1 MRTIKASSKR
11 APIYRDSSFH
21 FDSIGQAEHA
31 FIQEEEFPQSST
43 DFIYSRYANPCTLET
58 ERDLAKLEGSRW
70 ALLTSSGMAAI
81 DMALS
86 IFQEG
91 DKTGT
96 WLFFSELYGGTNTY
110 INSIL
115 EKRRGIKI
123 ERFKI
128 DENEE
133 HYNTESLAEVL
144 DRVKPKLIFFEALSN
159 PLLIAAEGDRIIQMA
174 KERGITVIVDNTFC
188 TPLLWRPLESGADL
202 VIHSATKFLS
212 GHGNLIA
219 GVLCGNSKELKKAAM
234 LYRKFVGS
242 IISPDDSYRLGTQL
256 KTFHLR
262 FKAQCEN
269 ASRLAQC
276 FARHGA
282 VKTVRYPGLE
292 SHITHKEAKTL
303 FKDNGFGAMINV
315 DFKGGRPACDLFLKE
330 ASGVVSYTPTLGD
343 PETIF
348 LHVSTVWGEERFPYP
363 GMIRLSV
370 GFEPY
375 EKLEKGI
382 VDGLNSLLP

>member
-1 MRTIKASSKR
+1 MIPLKASSKR
-11 APIYRDSSFH
+11 APIYRDSSFR
-21 FDSIGQAEHA
+21 FDSIGQAERA
-31 FIQEEEFPQSST
+31 FIQEEELPQSST
-43 DFIYSRYANPCTLET
+43 DFIYTRYANPCTLET

-96 WLFFSELYGGTNTY
+96 WFFFSELYGGTNTY
-110 INSIL
+110 IDSIL
-115 EKRRGIKI
+115 VKRRGITI

-128 DENEE
+128 EENEE
-133 HYNTESLAEVL
+133 RYDTDKLAEVL

-159 PLLIAAEGDRIIQMA
+159 PLLIAVDGDRIIRMA
-174 KERGITVIVDNTFC
+174 KERGIAVVVDNTFC

-219 GVLCGNSKELKKAAM
+219 GVLCGNSPKLKKAAM
-234 LYRKFVGS
+234 LYRKFVGA
-242 IISPDDSYRLGTQL
+242 IISPDDSYRLGTHL

-262 FKAQCEN
+262 FKTQCEN
-269 ASRLAQC
+269 AFRLAQC
-276 FARHGA
+276 FVKHGA

-292 SHITHKEAKTL
+292 NHVTHKEAKAL
-303 FKDNGFGAMINV
+303 FRNNGFGAMINV
-315 DFKGGRPACDLFLKE
+315 DLKGGRHACDLFLKE

-343 PETIF
+343 PETIL

-375 EKLEKGI
+375 DKLEKGI